1 MAETGNPFPRMGRRA
16 VVAGAAVAA
25 ALAETALAQ
34 TEGVQTTGAQA
45 AAPYAP
51 PMAGTVPLVLPR
63 TEFVYEAICDLAP
76 TMMLGDSP
84 LGERR
89 MVPITGGTFEGP
101 RIRGTVLAGGADR
114 QLIRKDGVR
123 QLDALYELRAEDGAV
138 ITVRNRVLVDD
149 PQGGPRY
156 AFSTLEITAPDGPH
170 AWLNRGVYVGT
181 LDSLRPARAA
191 VCIRVYRVV

>member
-1 MAETGNPFPRMGRRA
+1 MADEEEGAPRAGGAGRRA
-16 VVAGAAVAA
+16 LVTGAALLAAGGPAA
-25 ALAETALAQ
+25 AQ
-34 TEGVQTTGAQA
+34 QGAPA
-45 AAPYAP
+45 YAP

-63 TEFVYEAICDLAP
+63 TEFVYEAVCDLAP

-89 MVPITGGTFEGP
+89 MVPITGGSFEGP
-101 RIRGTVLAGGADR
+101 RIRGTVLPGGADR
-114 QLIRKDGVR
+114 QLVRRDGVR

-149 PQGGPRY
+149 PQDGKAGGPRY
-156 AFSTLEITAPDGPH
+156 AFSTLEITAPEGPH

-191 VCIRVYRVV
+191 VCIRVYKVV